1 MIWFRHKDAE
11 QFFDNNFERVLAI
24 LIDARFDQ
32 RTTAENALE
41 NTVRVV
47 KCGALKKLVAIDE
60 VPSLIPRQ
68 NVTAEQWADL
78 FCGSLSKL
86 QALSTQIAVSW
97 KEIGLLKWQRYGGSV
112 LPFL

>member
-24 LIDARFDQ
+24 LTDARFDQ

-86 QALSTQIAVSW
+86 QALSTQIAV
-97 KEIGLLKWQRYGGSV
+97 
-112 LPFL
+112 